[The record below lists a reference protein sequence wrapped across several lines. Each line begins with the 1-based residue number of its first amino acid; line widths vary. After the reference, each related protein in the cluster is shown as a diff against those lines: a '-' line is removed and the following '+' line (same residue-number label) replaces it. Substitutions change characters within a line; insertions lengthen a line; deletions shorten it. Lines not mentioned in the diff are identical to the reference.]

1 MTKEEL
7 CCEIARYIKRMEEE
21 CSTIE
26 QSDIEKLKK
35 EVLSKYQK
43 GEQLY
48 LLIEDIFD
56 LVIKDMHGTS

>member
-26 QSDIEKLKK
+26 QSDIKKLKK
-35 EVLSKYQK
+35 EVLVKYQE

-48 LLIEDIFD
+48 SLIKDIFD
-56 LVIKDMHGTS
+56 LAIKDMYGTS